1 VSTATTIN
9 PSGHNAA
16 LDPRGAV
23 SPRAYWNARAAR
35 YASHGEGLAAVCS
48 FGMPVFYN
56 RYIHFLQQRAL
67 APWLAVPAGAR
78 VLEIGCGVG
87 RWTRRLAAAGHDVVG
102 FDLSRA
108 MLDEA
113 RRRADRDGLSQ
124 RCRFFVADCA
134 SFSLDRQFDRIF
146 GVTVLQHILDGPRL
160 AAALINITR
169 HLAPGGRVVLLEAAP
184 SVPTARCDS
193 AIFVARTERV
203 YCDAFETVGLRCLN
217 VEGVDPAP
225 FRTWF
230 LPWFRSMPR
239 PVAATAMF
247 MATVAGAPI
256 DVLAPMRTRT
266 ASWHKVFVLTRATE
280 GQS

>member
-1 VSTATTIN
+1 M
-9 PSGHNAA
+9 
-16 LDPRGAV
+16 
-23 SPRAYWNARAAR
+23 SPRAYWNARAAQ
-35 YASHGEGLAAVCS
+35 YASHGEGFAAVCS
-48 FGMPVFYN
+48 FGMPLFYN

-67 APWLAVPAGAR
+67 AHWLAVPDGAR

-102 FDLSRA
+102 FDLSRT
-108 MLDEA
+108 MIDEA
-113 RRRADRDGLSQ
+113 RRRAEDEHVSQ

-146 GVTVLQHILDGPRL
+146 GVTILQHILDGPRL

-184 SVPTARCDS
+184 STATARCDS
-193 AIFVARTERV
+193 AIFVARTERI
-203 YCDAFETVGLRCLN
+203 YRDAFEAVGLRC
-217 VEGVDPAP
+217 VSIEGVDPAP

-239 PVAATAMF
+239 PLAASAMF

-256 DVLAPMRTRT
+256 DVLAPPRTRA
-266 ASWHKVFVLTRATE
+266 ASWHKVFVLSRARET
-280 GQS
+280 QR